1 MVDMLYKKITRD
13 IWKNKS
19 QFITIFLMVFLAVFA
34 FAGVH
39 AYMDGMKES
48 SRIYYE
54 NQNLQDIWLTSE
66 NFTNEKLEEIKKIE
80 NVENV
85 ERFITINANVNDS
98 KRFINPDT
106 NKPIDDL
113 VIECNFIESNS
124 INKMYLFD
132 GEEYSKDKTGLW
144 LDYYLAKNIGIKV
157 GDELELSIE
166 GNVFKEKVMGLVEVP
181 DHVYFIKDESAIFP
195 AHNDFGFAY
204 LSINEFP
211 KNYIY
216 DKVIETDELQDA
228 ISDLKDLKDTLSK
241 YGITDYSK
249 IPNIILNAIDNAS
262 DINLAKALELVD
274 NYNDHKEEFIKAL
287 DKDFKIEDV
296 YIFPYAIVDVKDTS
310 IVNET
315 KNIIKDNVS
324 DIVTATLRD
333 DNFSYEGY
341 KREAEEG
348 DTYSGVF
355 SGLFVFIAIL
365 SVVTTMNRFVKKE
378 RIQIGTLKALGVK
391 RSKITRMYV
400 NYGLIISII
409 ASITGILLGNSII
422 GKYFLEMEMVY
433 YEIPYYDIVTIPL
446 VYEVAIGIV
455 VIITCVTY
463 LSCRKIL
470 KESAAQ
476 ALRIEQPKIKV
487 NEKSI
492 TTKKMFS
499 KLSLSTKWN
508 LRDVAR
514 SKSRTIMA
522 VVGIAGCTMLVVTA
536 FGMFDSLKSYV
547 AWEFDTICNFEYKLT
562 LSTDHTKKQY
572 DEMILK
578 YGNNTSQ
585 TVGVEF
591 KSGENLI
598 IKALTIND
606 SNGLLQVT
614 DHNRNPFTMQNDG
627 LYITEKMSKVNGL
640 NVGDTIEWHLVGS
653 DNWYTTKIVGL
664 NRDPQAQQFNC
675 SKEFYDTLNE
685 EYKADSLYT
694 NNDLRNIKDI
704 PGVNTIQTKK
714 NLEDGMNS
722 MLNMMYSLI
731 FVLIAVS
738 IILAVVI
745 IYNLGILS
753 FIEKEYQ
760 FATLKVLGFKYK
772 QIKNIFIKQNIWIGV
787 FAIIIAL
794 PLGNYMTDYIFK
806 NAIGDAYD
814 FEAKIKSA
822 TFIFSSI
829 GTYIVVYIVNQL
841 LARKIKKIDMVSS
854 LKGNE

>member
-1 MVDMLYKKITRD
+1 MLNKKIFRD

-19 QFITIFLMVFLAVFA
+19 QFLTIFLMVFLAVFA

-66 NFTNEKLEEIKKIE
+66 NFKEDKLEEIKKID
-80 NVENV
+80 NVKNV
-85 ERFITINANVNDS
+85 ERLLTINANVTHS
-98 KRFINPDT
+98 ERFINPDN
-106 NKPIDDL
+106 NKPISDL
-113 VIECNFIESNS
+113 VIECNFIETNE
-124 INKMYLFD
+124 INKMYLID
-132 GEEYSKDKTGLW
+132 GEEYSKNKTGLW

-166 GNVFKEKVMGLVEVP
+166 GNDFKEKVMGLVEVP

-195 AHNDFGFAY
+195 AHNDFGFSY

-216 DKVIETDELQDA
+216 DKVLEADEVQDA
-228 ISDLKDLKDTLSK
+228 INNLKDLKDTLSK

-249 IPNIILNAIDNAS
+249 IPSMITNEIDGID
-262 DINLAKALELVD
+262 DIDLSKALELLD
-274 NYNDHKEEFIKAL
+274 NYKKHKKEFIKAL
-287 DKDFKIEDV
+287 DKDFKIEDAYV
-296 YIFPYAIVDVKDTS
+296 FPYAIVDVEDVSK
-310 IVNET
+310 VNET
-315 KNIIKDNVS
+315 KNKIKDNVD
-324 DIVTATLRD
+324 DIITATLRD

-378 RIQIGTLKALGVK
+378 RTQIGTLKALGIRK
-391 RSKITRMYV
+391 SKITRMYV
-400 NYGLIISII
+400 NYGLFISII
-409 ASITGILLGNSII
+409 ASILGIVLGNLLI
-422 GKYFLEMEMVY
+422 GNYFLEMEMVY
-433 YEIPYYDIVTIPL
+433 YEIPYYNIVTIPL
-446 VYEVAIGIV
+446 VYEVAVGIV
-455 VIITCVTY
+455 IVITLVTY

-470 KESAAQ
+470 REPAAQ
-476 ALRIEQPKIKV
+476 ALRIERPKVKV
-487 NEKSI
+487 KENSF
-492 TTKKMFS
+492 TTKKAFN

-508 LRDVAR
+508 IRDVAR
-514 SKSRTIMA
+514 SKARTIMA
-522 VVGIAGCTMLVVTA
+522 LVGIAGCTMLVVTA
-536 FGMFDSLKSYV
+536 FGMFDSLKAYV
-547 AWEFDTICNFEYKLT
+547 AWEFETINNFEYKLS
-562 LSTDHTKKQY
+562 LSSDYTNKQY
-572 DEMILK
+572 DEIISK

-585 TVGVEF
+585 TVGIEF
-591 KSGENLI
+591 KNNGDLV
-598 IKALTIND
+598 IKPLTIND

-614 DHNRNPFTMQNDG
+614 DHTKTSFTMKDDG
-627 LYITEKMSKVNGL
+627 LYITEKMSQVNNL
-640 NVGDTIEWHLVGS
+640 KIGDIVEWHIVGL
-653 DNWYTTKIVGL
+653 DNWYKTKIVGL

-675 SKEFYDTLNE
+675 TKAFFDTLNE
-685 EYKADSLYT
+685 EYKADSVYT
-694 NNDLRNIKDI
+694 NNDLSNIKEI
-704 PGVNTIQTKK
+704 AGVNTIQTKK

-753 FIEKEYQ
+753 FTEKEYQ

-772 QIKNIFIKQNIWIGV
+772 QIKKIFIKQNIWIGI

-806 NAIGDAYD
+806 NAIGDSYD
-814 FEAKIKSA
+814 FEAMIKPA
-822 TFIFSSI
+822 TFIFSAL
-829 GTYIVVYIVNQL
+829 GTFIVVYIVNQF
-841 LARKIKKIDMVSS
+841 LAKKIRKIDMVSS

>member
-1 MVDMLYKKITRD
+1 MLNKKILRD

-48 SRIYYE
+48 SKIYYE

-66 NFTNEKLEEIKKIE
+66 NFKEDKLEEIKKID
-80 NVENV
+80 NVKNA
-85 ERFITINANVNDS
+85 ERLLTINANVIDS
-98 KRFINPDT
+98 ERFINPDN
-106 NKPIDDL
+106 NKPISDL
-113 VIECNFIESNS
+113 VIECNFIETNE
-124 INKMYLFD
+124 INKMYLID
-132 GEEYSKDKTGLW
+132 GEGYSKDKTGLW

-166 GNVFKEKVMGLVEVP
+166 GNNFKEKVMGLVEVP

-195 AHNDFGFAY
+195 AHNDFGFSY

-211 KNYIY
+211 KNYIF
-216 DKVIETDELQDA
+216 DKVLETDEVQDA
-228 ISDLKDLKDTLSK
+228 INNLEDLKDTLSK

-249 IPNIILNAIDNAS
+249 IPSIITDEIDGIE
-262 DINLAKALELVD
+262 DIDLSKALELLD
-274 NYNDHKEEFIKAL
+274 NYKEHKEEFIKSL
-287 DKDFKIEDV
+287 DKDFKIEDAYV
-296 YIFPYAIVDVKDTS
+296 FPYAIVDVDDTS
-310 IVNET
+310 KVNET
-315 KNIIKDNVS
+315 KNIIKDSVDN
-324 DIVTATLRD
+324 IITATLRD

-341 KREAEEG
+341 KRESEEG

-378 RIQIGTLKALGVK
+378 RTQIGTLKALGIRK
-391 RSKITRMYV
+391 SKITRMYV
-400 NYGLIISII
+400 NYGLFISIL
-409 ASITGILLGNSII
+409 ASILGIALGNYLI
-422 GKYFLEMEMVY
+422 GNFFLEMEMVY
-433 YEIPYYDIVTIPL
+433 YEIPYYNIVTIPL
-446 VYEVAIGIV
+446 VYEVAVGIV
-455 VIITCVTY
+455 VVITLVTY

-470 KESAAQ
+470 KEPAAQ
-476 ALRIEQPKIKV
+476 ALRIEQPKVKV
-487 NEKSI
+487 NENSF
-492 TTKKMFS
+492 TTKKAIN

-514 SKSRTIMA
+514 SKARTLMA

-536 FGMFDSLKSYV
+536 FGMLDSLRAYV
-547 AWEFDTICNFEYKLT
+547 AWEFETINNFEYKLS
-562 LSTDHTKKQY
+562 LSADYTNKQY
-572 DEMILK
+572 DEITSK

-585 TVGVEF
+585 TVGIEF
-591 KSGENLI
+591 KNNDDI
-598 IKALTIND
+598 VIKPLTIND

-614 DHNRNPFTMQNDG
+614 DHTKEPFTMKDDG
-627 LYITEKMSKVNGL
+627 LYITEKMSQVNNL
-640 NVGDTIEWHLVGS
+640 KIGDIVEWHIVGS
-653 DNWYTTKIVGL
+653 DNWYKTKIVEL

-675 SKEFYDTLNE
+675 TKTFFDTLNE
-685 EYKADSLYT
+685 EYKADSVYT
-694 NNDLRNIKDI
+694 NYDLSNIKDI

-753 FIEKEYQ
+753 FTEKEYQ
-760 FATLKVLGFKYK
+760 FSTLKVLGFKYK
-772 QIKNIFIKQNIWIGV
+772 QIKNIFIKQNIWIGI

-806 NAIGDAYD
+806 NAIGDSYD
-814 FEAKIKSA
+814 FEAMIKPA
-822 TFIFSSI
+822 TFIFSAL
-829 GTYIVVYIVNQL
+829 GTFIVVYIVNQF
-841 LARKIKKIDMVSS
+841 LAKKIRKIDMVSS